1 MIAHIHWIRS
11 TKLAVISTP
20 NRQRIQLGIAKNLA
34 RQTFKKTCSWTSKF
48 IFPLKETH
56 KIRPSKL
63 LPSHL
68 CFLLILNCRQYYF
81 FILCLVLV
89 GVGKCKMDQ
98 CLNSQAHNCLVHLSK
113 RCDYEYR
120 DGHSILY

>member
-81 FILCLVLV
+81 LILAFLCL
-89 GVGKCKMDQ
+89 DTQ
-98 CLNSQAHNCLVHLSK
+98 DHHLYFDLAYTNDLTSSTLYK
-113 RCDYEYR
+113 YR
-120 DGHSILY
+120 FPAETYKIRQS